1 MQLYKINKDIHNY
14 NTRNNANLHP
24 PNTNLT
30 KFKKG
35 AYYMG
40 VGLYNHLP
48 TNIKALKNDLKLFVP
63 ALKEFLLSNSF
74 YTLEEYLNHNF

>member
-1 MQLYKINKDIHNY
+1 MNKGIHNY

-40 VGLYNHLP
+40 LGLYNHLP
-48 TNIKALKNDLKLFVP
+48 RNIKALKNDLKLFGP
-63 ALKEFLLSNSF
+63 ALKEFLLSYSF
-74 YTLEEYLNHNF
+74 YTLRDILIIILKYNHI